1 MVTVLKNCMAI
12 LEIKKFPDPVL
23 KKKTGPVD
31 RIDSKIERLIEDMV
45 ETMYDAPGVG
55 LAANQVGV
63 PLQLAVIDVTTRED
77 REKGRRQPLL
87 VIINPE
93 ILSMEGSVVEEEGCL
108 SIPEYAEN
116 VKRAAIVKVRAQ
128 DRNGKTFELPA
139 EGLLAKALQHEIDH
153 LNGVLFVDRL
163 SPLKK
168 SIFKRRYKKAVLAEK
183 A

>member
-1 MVTVLKNCMAI
+1 MA
-12 LEIKKFPDPVL
+12 LREIRTYPDPVL
-23 KKKTGPVD
+23 RNKTSRID
-31 RIDSKIERLIEDMV
+31 RIDRSLDKLIEDMV
-45 ETMYDAPGVG
+45 ETMHAAPGVG

-63 PLQLAVIDVTTRED
+63 PIQLAVIDLSSRENEEQ
-77 REKGRRQPLL
+77 RHPLL

-108 SIPEYAEN
+108 SIPDYAEK
-116 VKRAAIVKVRAQ
+116 VKRAVRVKVRAQ
-128 DRNGKTFELPA
+128 DRAGAHFEIEA

-153 LNGVLFVDRL
+153 LNGLLFVDRL

-168 SIFKRRYKKAVLAEK
+168 SLFKRRHRKALAEK

>member
-1 MVTVLKNCMAI
+1 MMMAI
-12 LEIKKFPDPVL
+12 HEIRKYPDPVL
-23 KKKTGPVD
+23 RKKTSRVAH
-31 RIDSKIERLIEDMV
+31 IDDSIHRLIEDMV
-45 ETMYDAPGVG
+45 ETMHAAPGVG

-63 PLQLAVIDVTTRED
+63 PLQVAVIDLSSRE
-77 REKGRRQPLL
+77 EKTEHHPLL

-93 ILSMEGSVVEEEGCL
+93 ILFMEGAVVEEEGCL

-116 VKRAAIVKVRAQ
+116 VRRAAKVKVRAQ
-128 DRNGKTFELPA
+128 DRAGKSFEIEA

-153 LNGVLFVDRL
+153 LNGLLYIDRL

-168 SIFKRRYKKAVLAEK
+168 SFFKRRYKRTLEEK

>member
-1 MVTVLKNCMAI
+1 MAI
-12 LEIKKFPDPVL
+12 REIRKFPDPVL
-23 KKKTGPVD
+23 RRKTD
-31 RIDSKIERLIEDMV
+31 RVAKMNGTIERLIDDMV
-45 ETMYDAPGVG
+45 ETMHAAPGVG

-63 PLQLAVIDVTTRED
+63 SLQVAVIDLSARE
-77 REKGRRQPLL
+77 EKEKRHPLL

-108 SIPEYAEN
+108 SIPEYAEK
-116 VKRAAIVKVRAQ
+116 VKRAAKVKVRAQ
-128 DRNGKTFELPA
+128 DRTGNVFELEA

-153 LNGVLFVDRL
+153 LNGLLFVDRL

-168 SIFKRRYKKAVLAEK
+168 SIFRRRFKKVALEK